1 MSYGLTLA
9 VDGSTYAGT
18 VAVLSDTGVVAER
31 ALADVATPG
40 RGGRDELFLPMVAA
54 CLADAGVGATSLA
67 RVVCGAGPGGFT
79 SLRIAASIA
88 KGIAVGAECP
98 LFAVSS
104 LMLIVAGGDVE
115 PGRFLAVLPAMRG
128 EAFGALFEV
137 GAGGISELAAP
148 SLIPDAALDSEASRL
163 KAVLIGPGRQNSRAP
178 HARGAARILPLL
190 VAAGECDI
198 LTWEP
203 AYGRLAAAQVKWEA
217 EHGRSLTAAT

>member
-1 MSYGLTLA
+1 MNYGLTLA
-9 VDGSTYAGT
+9 MDGSTYAGT
-18 VAVLSDTGVVAER
+18 VAVLSDTTVLAER
-31 ALADVATPG
+31 ALADVPTPG

-54 CLADAGVGATSLA
+54 CLADAGVDAASLA

-88 KGIAVGAECP
+88 KGIAVGAGCP

-115 PGRFLAVLPAMRG
+115 PGRYLAALPAMRG

-137 GAGGISELAAP
+137 GSRGISALGPP
-148 SLIPDAALDSEASRL
+148 SLLPDADLASEARRL
-163 KAVLIGPGRQNSRAP
+163 EAVLIGPAIPNPCAP
-178 HARGAARILPLL
+178 HARGAARILAFL

-203 AYGRLAAAQVKWEA
+203 AYGRLAEAQVKWEA
-217 EHGRSLTAAT
+217 KHGRPLVVAT